1 MKRYL
6 AFTLLVTLALPFWAF
21 AQTDD
26 PVEVSPIIGDTNL
39 DHEFNLQDYFML
51 IRALGGGVDLSE
63 RALFLSDV
71 ARPCNGEP
79 NREDSRLLLQAARKL
94 NTDEQ
99 VRSQCHN
106 GAIGDPFVLEEGPD
120 LLIRL
125 DAINPNRLGTDF
137 DFDGGILVAYFLTN
151 NGTEPSGPFNV
162 WVGAAL
168 GLDAD
173 GDRFAHKER
182 LESEG
187 LNPGETR
194 RGTMT
199 LTRELLEELGIEVRT
214 HTRLVIKVKVDPN
227 NQVAETNERNN
238 EASTTIPIGTG
249 NNPGD
254 GPDLTIRVDTLDPNT
269 VDVAGNHGIMVGII
283 VSNRGNEPSGPFRV
297 WGGIAVNQDAS
308 DDSFIHTERD
318 GLRNL
323 DPGESRRETVEI
335 TREMLNRLDV
345 DLSEL
350 TGIAIKVIVDPTD
363 VVEETNERNNMD
375 LATIRVGGGDVRPI
389 SSINGSCGPSGQSVV
404 SFFLAEDVTIAS
416 ISTKHVGNTIVR
428 IRVNGSTR
436 RLPITGS
443 ARVEVS
449 LACRTR
455 TEVGGTL
462 NIRLRNGDVVMGS
475 VPNAMPL
482 SLNRVQTLTLPN
494 EIQFAL
500 IGNGIQS
507 AQVRVFSMSGQLIHD
522 SGMGTG
528 NALSWNLLNQHGQR
542 VANGVYFYVVTV
554 QDAQGKT
561 LQSTINKLAV
571 LK

>member
-1 MKRYL
+1 MKRYI
-6 AFTLLVTLALPFWAF
+6 AFTLLVILALPFWAF
-21 AQTDD
+21 AQTND

-125 DAINPNRLGTDF
+125 DAINPNRLGADF

-187 LNPGETR
+187 LDPGETR

-199 LTRELLEELGIEVRT
+199 LTRELLEELGIDVGT

-227 NQVAETNERNN
+227 HQVAETNESNN

-249 NNPGD
+249 NDFGD
-254 GPDLTIRVDTLDPNT
+254 RPDLTIRVDTLEPNT
-269 VDVAGNHGIMVGII
+269 VDVVGNHGIIVGVI
-283 VSNRGNEPSGPFRV
+283 VSNRGNESSGPFRV

-308 DDSFIHTERD
+308 DDRFIHTERD

-345 DLSEL
+345 DLDEL
-350 TGIAIKVIVDPTD
+350 TGIAVKVIVDPTD
-363 VVEETNERNNMD
+363 VVEETNERNNVD
-375 LATIRVGGGDVRPI
+375 LTTIRLGGGDVRPI
-389 SSINGSCGPSGQSVV
+389 SNIKGSCGPSGQSSV

-416 ISTKHVGNTIVR
+416 ISTKHVGNTIQR

-462 NIRLRNGDVVMGS
+462 NIRLRNGDVVMAS
-475 VPNAMPL
+475 VPNPMPL
-482 SLNRVQTLTLPN
+482 SLNRVQAVTLSN
-494 EIQFAL
+494 EVQFAF
-500 IGNGIQS
+500 IGSGIQS

-522 SGMGTG
+522 SGMETG

-554 QDAQGKT
+554 QDVQGKR

-571 LK
+571 LR